1 MRDAP
6 KKQVQSCI
14 LRSLF
19 VSGSLQDDSEGAK
32 AAPLRTSLAS
42 RNEEAKA
49 EAETI
54 KV

>member
-6 KKQVQSCI
+6 EKRVQSCI

-19 VSGSLQDDSEGAK
+19 VSGSLQDDFEVAK
-32 AAPLRTSLAS
+32 APQLKPSLVS

>member
-6 KKQVQSCI
+6 KKQVQSRI

-19 VSGSLQDDSEGAK
+19 VTGSLQDGFEGAK
-32 AAPLRTSLAS
+32 AEGLKPSLVS
-42 RNEEAKA
+42 QNEEAKA